1 MANPFKS
8 HPRVKNTDGRSPTTT
23 HQGGASKK
31 EGNTSLGIS
40 GGGHLGKNPGMP
52 KVGRVERK
60 GLNAPN
66 PDEGAIEK
74 MINRN
79 VASFRKDIVARSNR
93 KKQPRHG
100 GSCD

>member
-8 HPRVKNTDGRSPTTT
+8 HPRVQNTDGRSPTTT

-31 EGNTSLGIS
+31 EGNTSIGVTKKGSLG
-40 GGGHLGKNPGMP
+40 
-52 KVGRVERK
+52 
-60 GLNAPN
+60 PN
-66 PDEGAIEK
+66 PDEGVIEK

-79 VASFRKDIVARSNR
+79 ASAFRKDIVARSNR
-93 KKQPRHG
+93 KKQPRHN